1 MALARICLEC
11 LFANVKTQQLLPYA
25 PIASNST
32 LLSSISRKGRRTYST
47 RLQSEGESR
56 PSPSPSRSAEPPQ
69 SDVQQDPP
77 RDGAYEGAASKG
89 KHPLEDTKMLALA
102 RWSALRQSARL
113 ALERQQHDLRQKL
126 GEASARINDISG
138 YKEIEA
144 LKAEV
149 TRKGEG
155 RIKNL
160 CACFI

>member
-1 MALARICLEC
+1 
-11 LFANVKTQQLLPYA
+11 
-25 PIASNST
+25 
-32 LLSSISRKGRRTYST
+32 
-47 RLQSEGESR
+47 
-56 PSPSPSRSAEPPQ
+56 
-69 SDVQQDPP
+69 VQQDPSP
-77 RDGAYEGAASKG
+77 DGAYEGAASKG
-89 KHPLEDTKMLALA
+89 KHPLEDTKMLAIA

-113 ALERQQHDLRQKL
+113 AFERQQHDLRQKL

-155 RIKNL
+155 RIQNL